1 MANMCDHSSRQFE
14 IIYITVQTAVS
25 RAGVSIKLGVLIVC
39 VGPVP
44 LIGDAATVVVQDS
57 K

>member
-14 IIYITVQTAVS
+14 IIYLTVQTAVS
-25 RAGVSIKLGVLIVC
+25 KAGVSIKLSVLIVC
-39 VGPVP
+39 VGPAP
-44 LIGDAATVVVQDS
+44 LIDDAATVVVQDS